1 MNMTFELI
9 NKELLLSYS
18 PENGTDYIIQKI
30 EQNETIRI
38 KNTFL
43 LSKEY
48 LRSETDEET
57 IQFLI
62 GKEEGSYIKIES
74 EVFETSHNFFF
85 DKNIKFKPSIFVAH
99 RNISIL
105 KKLDELINK
114 DFYIGGEWEKKKGI
128 SLEMFNKLLD
138 LFPKTAELNKYA
150 DNRIAS
156 ILKEFF
162 PECDRYEKIFD
173 SFINKKDLT
182 LKKICNT
189 KPSNANLQIEYAQFK
204 SVLSQLNEMLSS
216 SVTIAEPKWQNQ
228 IKDIVCLL
236 YPKYIYSSREIEFS
250 GIDAYKKKPDFIL
263 VDSNGYIDILEIKK
277 PDVQLLTEQASYRH
291 NYIPVRELAGA
302 VQQIEKYIFCLNSLD
317 TSKQRVIEKLKS
329 DPVLKDIDV
338 EIVNPQGMLIL
349 GRSND
354 FNSQQKR
361 DFELIKRQYKNI
373 ADIMTYDDL
382 LHRLQNIISSLEKRI
397 MLN

>member
-1 MNMTFELI
+1 MNMNFELI

-18 PENGTDYIIQKI
+18 PENGTGYIIQKI

-62 GKEEGSYIKIES
+62 GKEEGSYIRINS

-85 DKNIKFKPSIFVAH
+85 DKNIKFKPSIFVAY

-105 KKLDELINK
+105 KKIDELITK

-138 LFPKTAELNKYA
+138 LFPKTTELNKYA

-204 SVLSQLNEMLSS
+204 SVFSQLNEMLSS

-228 IKDIVCLL
+228 IKDIICLL
-236 YPKYIYSSREIEFS
+236 YPQYIYSSREIEFY
-250 GIDAYKKKPDFIL
+250 GIDAYNKKPDFIL

-338 EIVNPQGMLIL
+338 EVVNPQGMLIL

-382 LHRLQNIISSLEKRI
+382 LHRLQNIISSLEKK
-397 MLN
+397 LC